1 MYIII
6 HTCVYNYI
14 YIHLQ
19 INVCMYFIYVYIK
32 HRNPVS
38 GTKEAESHLLVTGK
52 EQGTVEK
59 VSPQPE
65 D

>member
-1 MYIII
+1 
-6 HTCVYNYI
+6 
-14 YIHLQ
+14 
-19 INVCMYFIYVYIK
+19 MYFIYVYIK
-32 HRNPVS
+32 QRNPVS

-59 VSPQPE
+59 VSPQPG